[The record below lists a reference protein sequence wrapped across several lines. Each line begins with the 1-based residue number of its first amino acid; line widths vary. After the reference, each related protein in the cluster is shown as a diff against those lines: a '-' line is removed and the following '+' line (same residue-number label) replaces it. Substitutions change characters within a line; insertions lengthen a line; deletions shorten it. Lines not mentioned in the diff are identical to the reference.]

1 MSSHAKG
8 SFNHEAR
15 LGMREAKPWRDAGSA
30 GASFGSGFAM
40 AASIIVPLTLWRT
53 AMT

>member
-1 MSSHAKG
+1 MSSHGKG

-40 AASIIVPLTLWRT
+40 AASILVPLTLWRT